1 MFAIFLY
8 LSVLSPTVL
17 ITTRVVDTP
26 FAPTNGALSYCLL
39 KVCTVLPRHGTTLQ
53 DFVED
58 IPRLNLPT
66 IDAAPQIIVPEP
78 NGEEGD
84 GGGGGG
90 GCCQSKELEERP
102 NGSPSFLP
110 HTLHRSDIVPFTW
123 EASPYN
129 DIKLVTSS
137 STHRQFPGATYPMRP
152 LTGPRVGALPPN
164 PNLSQ
169 GLWPDRDR
177 FLALMSSGGLGRN
190 GSMPDWSVFI
200 NNTADCSMQDPALG
214 ETQEAGIALST
225 PPFTDLKGTLPHAMT
240 TLNTTGETNSTPT
253 TTDPIGPKVELPS
266 SALFISRDLSLY
278 QERHLTLNGLSAL
291 VRNTAVFSWGLRLIV
306 SILKLG
312 LGHSRIEF
320 TRNIIIYSS
329 LNSQVVVLHTLPSR
343 LVSKTP
349 HLPAQPRC
357 LASDKA
363 RYILNE
369 TCPYVI
375 TGDIA
380 DDLPQGPAS
389 YPSLDLP
396 RCQLSDKEYHLL
408 NNTCHTSERPSPPK
422 KAAAHPRA
430 VPQPRCLLVDKAL
443 HLLNGTCVSAT
454 VEESSRPT
462 VETEAPHI
470 DAIPFHPISTF
481 SLPCFDSNRA
491 RRGLSRNCGFYAPP
505 SLDMA
510 LNWDIKSQV
519 ALLNSQ
525 MAEAPTLF
533 IMPADPATPTC
544 CKHCR
549 YGTGTN
555 ACIDARARR
564 SHEPTTLLINPQL
577 RSIRTRYT
585 VAATLATL
593 RKGFLLVNR
602 AGRLEGWIALAVA
615 LITLCQ
621 TLSLPRLSKKYGG
634 AGTVGLPII
643 PKHKE
648 APTKAKTVKLVDVK
662 TAPKDVALPTTPRTP
677 AAKVVPKGDA
687 PTPATPKSTP
697 SPAKGKARIVAGRR
711 VQPSRKAKTPSPS
724 ASASSE
730 STSPSGKKG
739 RESKQAKRS

>member
-26 FAPTNGALSYCLL
+26 FAPTNGALSYCFL

-84 GGGGGG
+84 GGGGG
-90 GCCQSKELEERP
+90 CCQIKGLEERP

-110 HTLHRSDIVPFTW
+110 HSLNRSDIAPFTW
-123 EASPYN
+123 EAPPYN
-129 DIKLVTSS
+129 DIKLVASS
-137 STHRQFPGATYPMRP
+137 FAHRQFPGATYLMRLP
-152 LTGPRVGALPPN
+152 TGPHVGPLPPN

-200 NNTADCSMQDPALG
+200 NNTADCSMPDPALG

-225 PPFTDLKGTLPHAMT
+225 PPFTDLKGTLPHPT
-240 TLNTTGETNSTPT
+240 TKLNTTGETNSTPT
-253 TTDPIGPKVELPS
+253 TTDLIGPKVELPS

-278 QERHLTLNGLSAL
+278 QGRHLTLNGLSGF
-291 VRNTAVFSWGLRLIV
+291 VRNRAVFSWGLRLIV
-306 SILKLG
+306 SIIKLG
-312 LGHSRIEF
+312 LGHNRIEF

-329 LNSQVVVLHTLPSR
+329 LNSQAVVLHTLPPR
-343 LVSKTP
+343 LVTKT
-349 HLPAQPRC
+349 LDFPAQPRC
-357 LASDKA
+357 LATDKA

-375 TGDIA
+375 TSDIA

-389 YPSLDLP
+389 NPSLDLP
-396 RCQLSDKEYHLL
+396 RCHLSDKEYHLL
-408 NNTCHTSERPSPPK
+408 NNTCHTSERPSSPK
-422 KAAAHPRA
+422 KAAVHPRA
-430 VPQPRCLLVDKAL
+430 VPQPRCLLVEKAL

-454 VEESSRPT
+454 VQESSRPT
-462 VETEAPHI
+462 SETEAPHI

-510 LNWDIKSQV
+510 LNWDIKSQA
-519 ALLNSQ
+519 ALLSSQ
-525 MAEAPTLF
+525 LAEAPTLF
-533 IMPADPATPTC
+533 TMPADPVTPTC

-549 YGTGTN
+549 YGTGMN
-555 ACIDARARR
+555 ACIDVRARR
-564 SHEPTTLLINPQL
+564 SHKPTTLLINPQL

-585 VAATLATL
+585 VVATLATL

-602 AGRLEGWIALAVA
+602 AGKLEGWIALAVA
-615 LITLCQ
+615 LVTLCQ

-634 AGTVGLPII
+634 TGTAGL

-648 APTKAKTVKLVDVK
+648 ASTKAKTVKLVEVK
-662 TAPKDVALPTTPRTP
+662 NAPKDVALPTIPRTP
-677 AAKVVPKGDA
+677 AANVKVVPKGDA

-739 RESKQAKRS
+739 REPKQAKRS